1 VRPIALLRPKPALCV
16 RLKARER
23 CCIRAADAA
32 AREGL
37 PKASPSIRSPHA
49 SVLFVEATP
58 SVANFAIPAP
68 GAFFGRR
75 AAAFLVCR
83 LAKSIYADPFNLKRS
98 ISARANI
105 EGARV
110 AVVPA
115 QNARHDRLAYG
126 LKRGLAASCL
136 LIGSLLPVAAVGQI
150 SGPLPAFPVSESL
163 LPYPAA
169 APRTPQEQPSEFAP
183 LGVPLG
189 SFFLYPRGEVDE
201 AYNSNIFATS
211 TSPTRDWIT
220 ALTSSF
226 DLLSNFPRDSLNF
239 HAGSLAQFYLGHSPQ
254 NTQDVFF
261 STNGT
266 LDLTAGSYIYGNAEV
281 AKQHISYGAPNSPG
295 SIAEPVTYWNYTATA
310 GYLQQ
315 GLRFSYEV
323 DVGVTSAQ
331 YNAAQLVS
339 GGVLPQSYQDGTASS
354 AAITGIYEIIPD
366 YRGYVRFTGSLFDYW
381 HTVPGEIR
389 PNFTTYR
396 IDLGLQILPTNH
408 IIYGDAYVGYLVQNF
423 QQSSLGSTSTPDYGG
438 DLIWSITPRTTLTF
452 SGLLTY
458 NTGTPG
464 NIPLAGNS
472 YLSKTFTGTVS
483 HEVLPNLQLFLTG
496 NYINNSFQGISQ
508 TQNVFLVNPGVRYQV
523 NRNLYLGGDIYHV
536 QQTSTASGGSFS
548 QNIFTLRVG
557 TQF

>member
-1 VRPIALLRPKPALCV
+1 MSDLRQSIIA
-16 RLKARER
+16 
-23 CCIRAADAA
+23 
-32 AREGL
+32 
-37 PKASPSIRSPHA
+37 
-49 SVLFVEATP
+49 
-58 SVANFAIPAP
+58 
-68 GAFFGRR
+68 
-75 AAAFLVCR
+75 
-83 LAKSIYADPFNLKRS
+83 
-98 ISARANI
+98 SAEI
-105 EGARV
+105 DGARV
-110 AVVPA
+110 EIVPGR
-115 QNARHDRLAYG
+115 NVWLDIRVSG
-126 LKRGLAASCL
+126 LKSRLGAFCL
-136 LIGSLLPVAAVGQI
+136 LIASLLPLEAVGQI
-150 SGPLPAFPVSESL
+150 SGPLLPYPVSASL

-183 LGVPLG
+183 LGLPLG
-189 SFFLYPRGEVDE
+189 SFFWYPRGEVDE

-239 HAGSLAQFYLGHSPQ
+239 HAGSLAQFYAGHSPQ
-254 NTQDVFF
+254 NTQDGFV

-266 LDLTAGSYIYGNAEV
+266 LDLTAGSYIYGNAQV
-281 AKQHISYGAPNSPG
+281 AHQHISYGSPNSPG
-295 SIAEPVTYWNYTATA
+295 SIAEPVTYWTYTATA
-310 GYLQQ
+310 GYLQT

-339 GGVLPQSYQDGTASS
+339 GGVLPQSSQDGTAS
-354 AAITGIYEIIPD
+354 AAAVTGIYEIIPD
-366 YRGYVRFTGSLFDYW
+366 YRGYVRFTSSLFDYW
-381 HTVPGEIR
+381 HTMPGEIR

-408 IIYGDAYVGYLVQNF
+408 IIYGDAYVGYLVQDF

-438 DLIWSITPRTTLTF
+438 DLTWSITPRTTLTF

-483 HEVLPNLQLFLTG
+483 HEVLPNLQLSLTG
-496 NYINNSFQGISQ
+496 NYINNSFQGISP
-508 TQNVFLVNPGVRYQV
+508 TQNVYLVDAGVRYQV
-523 NRNLYLGGDIYHV
+523 NRHLYLGGDIYHL
-536 QQTSTASGGSFS
+536 QQSSTASGGSYS
-548 QNIFTLRVG
+548 QNIFTLRAG

>member
-1 VRPIALLRPKPALCV
+1 MRASFSSKRLRQSQICHTGARSALRP
-16 RLKARER
+16 
-23 CCIRAADAA
+23 AA
-32 AREGL
+32 AAL
-37 PKASPSIRSPHA
+37 
-49 SVLFVEATP
+49 
-58 SVANFAIPAP
+58 
-68 GAFFGRR
+68 
-75 AAAFLVCR
+75 LVCR
-83 LAKSIYADPFNLKRS
+83 LPKSIYADPFDLRPS
-98 ISARANI
+98 ITAPANI
-105 EGARV
+105 VGLRV

-115 QNARHDRLAYG
+115 RKARRDRLAYG
-126 LKRGLAASCL
+126 LKRGLAAFYL
-136 LIGSLLPVAAVGQI
+136 LMVVLLPLDAVGQI
-150 SGPLPAFPVSESL
+150 TESL
-163 LPYPAA
+163 LPTPAT
-169 APRTPQEQPSEFAP
+169 PRTPQEQPSEFAP

-189 SFFLYPRGEVDE
+189 SFFWYPRGEVDE
-201 AYNSNIFATS
+201 AYNNNIFATS
-211 TSPTRDWIT
+211 TGQIGDWIT

-239 HAGSLAQFYLGHSPQ
+239 HAGSLAQFYAGHSPQ

-261 STNGT
+261 STDGT
-266 LDLTAGSYIYGNAEV
+266 LNLTAGSYLYGTAQV
-281 AKQHISYGAPNSPG
+281 AKQHISYGSPNSPG
-295 SIAEPVTYWNYTATA
+295 SIAEPVTYWTYTATA
-310 GYLQQ
+310 GYLQT

-339 GGVLPQSYQDGTASS
+339 GGVLPQSYQDGTSSS
-354 AAITGIYEIIPD
+354 AAVTGIYEIIPD

-438 DLIWSITPRTTLTF
+438 DLTWSITPRTTLTF

-472 YLSKTFTGTVS
+472 YLSKTFSGTVS
-483 HEVLPNLQLFLTG
+483 HQVLPNLLLFLTG
-496 NYINNSFQGISQ
+496 NYINNGFQGISQ
-508 TQNVFLVNPGVRYQV
+508 TENVYLVDAGVRYQV
-523 NRNLYLGGDIYHV
+523 NRNLYLGGDIYHG
-536 QQTSTASGGSFS
+536 QQTSGPVFS
-548 QNIFTLRVG
+548 QNIFTLRAG